1 MARLYDLYDAGFD
14 PNAIEASVPR
24 DPLPED
30 DYVLVVEKTEL
41 VANKGNTGYRLDIT
55 YKVEGGAH
63 DGRKLFIN
71 YNVQHTSEQARQ
83 ISLREFKSL
92 IDATGV
98 NPEAAFEDT
107 DTLLYKPF
115 LARVVLKQ
123 DTVKN
128 GFGVREVKINPETG
142 QPYPPRNSI
151 SAYKNLDGS
160 VPSQPAPTPAP
171 RAAAPA
177 AAATG
182 RPATPPTSARPAA
195 PQAGN
200 PFGRR

>member
-24 DPLPED
+24 EPLPED

-115 LARVVLKQ
+115 LARVILKPE
-123 DTVKN
+123 TIKN
-128 GFGVREVKINPETG
+128 GFGEREAKINPATG

-151 SAYKNLDGS
+151 SAYKSLDGS
-160 VPSQPAPTPAP
+160 VPPQPAPTPAP

-177 AAATG
+177 AAAAG
-182 RPATPPTSARPAA
+182 RPATPPTAARPAA

>member
-14 PNAIEASVPR
+14 PNSIEASVSR
-24 DPLPED
+24 EPLPED

-55 YKVEGGAH
+55 YKVEGGAY

-71 YNVQHTSEQARQ
+71 YNVQHTNEQARQ

-115 LARVVLKQ
+115 IGRVVLRQ

-128 GFGVREVKINPETG
+128 GFGVREVKLNPETG
-142 QPYPPRNSI
+142 QPYPPRNAI
-151 SAYKNLDGS
+151 SAYKSLDGS
-160 VPSQPAPTPAP
+160 AQPHQAPAQAPVSRPAAP
-171 RAAAPA
+171 PVAAA
-177 AAATG
+177 G
-182 RPATPPTSARPAA
+182 RPAE